1 MSGVFAIEMEPEVRA
16 WLEGLSAA
24 QRGTVKRFVERL
36 ANEGERMGMPRSKPL
51 GQGLFEL
58 RFDLANRAM
67 RITYWIRTD
76 ATAVLLTVFRKQR
89 MNEHVQVERAR
100 QVMKTCQ
107 NDHSGAP
114 VAIIFAG
121 EPLELGGW

>member
-1 MSGVFAIEMEPEVRA
+1 MFGIEMEPEVRA

-58 RFDLANRAM
+58 RFDVANRAV
-67 RITYWIRTD
+67 RISYWIRAD
-76 ATAVLLTVFRKQR
+76 ATAVFLTVFRKQKI
-89 MNEHVQVERAR
+89 NEHVQVERAG

-107 NDHSGAP
+107 SEHSGAP

-121 EPLELGGW
+121 EPLELGGR